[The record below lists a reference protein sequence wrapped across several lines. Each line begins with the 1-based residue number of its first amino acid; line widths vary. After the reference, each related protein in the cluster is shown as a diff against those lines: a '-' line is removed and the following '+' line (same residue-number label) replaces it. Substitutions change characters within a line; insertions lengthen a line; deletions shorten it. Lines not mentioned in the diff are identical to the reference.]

1 MNQIDLAID
10 RENAF
15 LLYATFCG
23 DVVRTAH
30 ALNVPAQAVLAI
42 ADEEGWTGKLKPII
56 DLSKSQKP
64 GDLDRAVNRALNFVQ
79 CHKMRC
85 LLERVLRELTE
96 KTDAQLAEL
105 SLESVSSKDGE
116 KIKTKLCT
124 RGFADLTSALEKC
137 HAMSYLAL
145 SDTAQDRSK
154 RKEAG
159 GEESVPDLH
168 AAIAK
173 AMAQAG
179 ASNTPRS
186 KLFDAQLQRGNEL
199 AAAAVKPVSP
209 NDSDEH

>member
-1 MNQIDLAID
+1 MSVDLSID

-30 ALNVPAQAVLAI
+30 ALNVPAQAVLAM
-42 ADEEGWTGKLKPII
+42 AESEGWTGKLKPIL

-85 LLERVLRELTE
+85 LLERVLRELTD
-96 KTDAQLAEL
+96 KSDAQLAEMT
-105 SLESVSSKDGE
+105 VE
-116 KIKTKLCT
+116 KTETKGGDKRTKLCT

-159 GEESVPDLH
+159 GDESVPDLH

-173 AMAQAG
+173 AMAEAG
-179 ASNTPRS
+179 ASNTPRAR
-186 KLFDAQLQRGNEL
+186 LFDAQLAQGAEL
-199 AAAAVKPVSP
+199 AAAAIKPVHP
-209 NDSDEH
+209 NDNDEH